1 MRSFEH
7 DRHVAPGPLRLLV
20 LSNLYPPAVRGG
32 YEVECHGVVEHLRR
46 GHDVTVV
53 TSTEGDG
60 DEPHV
65 RRLLPWSEDTRAGVL
80 RAPLA
85 SLRATRVIAGVLDDV
100 RPELVWV
107 WNGAGVPY
115 VALRD
120 LHRSGIP
127 VAYRVCEH
135 WFGGIYDEDLLLRF
149 VLGDAA
155 GHGAWAHVARAANRL
170 PPLRVRTDEPAAP
183 TAISWNSRYLRD
195 AVGVPPAL
203 RAVYEEIVHPVTAGA
218 DAMDGI
224 PRKPADPPEVVFVGR
239 LETQKGP
246 DVAVRAL
253 AELRGRHGLDARL
266 VVVGGGD
273 ETLVTATADELGV
286 AAQVELTGPLR
297 GAELHAWLS
306 RASAWVIPSVWD
318 EPAPNVCVEA
328 ALARVPAVAARVG
341 GIPEML
347 HDEEHAL
354 LFERGDH
361 AGCAD
366 QLARTLRGDG
376 VAERTE
382 RAYARGR
389 ELAHGP
395 YLAAM
400 DAFLAAAVAAL
411 RA

>member
-1 MRSFEH
+1 VRSFDH

-46 GHDVTVV
+46 AHDVTVV

-65 RRLLPWSEDTRAGVL
+65 RRVLPWSEDTRAGVL

-85 SLRATRVIAGVLDDV
+85 SLLATRVVARVLDDV
-100 RPELVWV
+100 RPELIWV

-135 WFGGIYDEDLLLRF
+135 WFGGIYAEDLLLRF
-149 VLGDAA
+149 VLGDGA
-155 GHGAWAHVARAANRL
+155 GHGAWAHVARTANRL
-170 PPLRVRTDEPAAP
+170 PPLRVRADEPAAP

-203 RAVYEEIVHPVTAGA
+203 RAVYEEIVHPVTARA

-224 PRKPADPPEVVFVGR
+224 PRLPADPPEVVFVGR

-246 DVAVRAL
+246 AVAVRAL

-273 ETLVTATADELGV
+273 ETLVAATAGEVGV
-286 AAQVELTGPLR
+286 AAHVELTGPLR
-297 GAELHAWLS
+297 GAELHARLS

-318 EPAPNVCVEA
+318 EPAGTVCVEA
-328 ALARVPAVAARVG
+328 ALARVPAVAAPVG
-341 GIPEML
+341 GIPEIL

-354 LFERGDH
+354 LFE
-361 AGCAD
+361 AGCPHES
-366 QLARTLRGDG
+366 LHSVPFGRLGPPTGCTRGS
-376 VAERTE
+376 TP
-382 RAYARGR
+382 RAASVTPGQGTGARGAGAR
-389 ELAHGP
+389 
-395 YLAAM
+395 
-400 DAFLAAAVAAL
+400 V
-411 RA
+411 